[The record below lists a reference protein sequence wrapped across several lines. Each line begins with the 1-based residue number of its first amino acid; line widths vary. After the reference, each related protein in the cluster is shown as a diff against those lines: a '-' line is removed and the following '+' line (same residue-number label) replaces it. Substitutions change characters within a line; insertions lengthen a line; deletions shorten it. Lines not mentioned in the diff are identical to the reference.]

1 MAPHTTLCWPL
12 LEMSKRNVK
21 LLGDSAVTALPSG
34 VQAGEWDVTGTNLL
48 EGKSTKRA
56 KGTPQWPPQRSPGPA
71 HLWVVQDN
79 DFSVGGLQLLLPF
92 TQGHSNHVSF
102 LQNTT
107 PSVSQL
113 EVCPSLFNPWDVPH
127 PAFRI
132 SYQHF
137 AKEGEKSA
145 GGAAGSSQD
154 LLLRVLKNSTL

>member
-1 MAPHTTLCWPL
+1 MGCHWDKPIGREEHK
-12 LEMSKRNVK
+12 ESQ
-21 LLGDSAVTALPSG
+21 GDSSVATTEITS
-34 VQAGEWDVTGTNLL
+34 
-48 EGKSTKRA
+48 
-56 KGTPQWPPQRSPGPA
+56 PA